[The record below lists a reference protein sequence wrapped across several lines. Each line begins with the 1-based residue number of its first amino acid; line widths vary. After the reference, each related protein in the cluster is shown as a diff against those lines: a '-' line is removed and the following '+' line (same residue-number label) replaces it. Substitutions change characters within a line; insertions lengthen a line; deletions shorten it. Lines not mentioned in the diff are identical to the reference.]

1 MLNPELLQRG
11 LATLNAIDG
20 AQGEAVM
27 TALADIAPDLGQYII
42 GFAFG
47 EIYNRPALDLRQR
60 ELITLAALA
69 AQGGCEN
76 QLRVHIHAA
85 RNVGLSREEIIEA
98 FIHCVPYLGFPKVL
112 NRYSSPKPCLL
123 ITAPEPSAQQKARM
137 MRAFTIRAGF

>member
-47 EIYNRPALDLRQR
+47 A
-60 ELITLAALA
+60 
-69 AQGGCEN
+69 
-76 QLRVHIHAA
+76 
-85 RNVGLSREEIIEA
+85 
-98 FIHCVPYLGFPKVL
+98 
-112 NRYSSPKPCLL
+112 
-123 ITAPEPSAQQKARM
+123 
-137 MRAFTIRAGF
+137 

>member
-27 TALADIAPDLGQYII
+27 TALADIAPDIAPDLGQYII

-85 RNVGLSREEIIEA
+85 LNVGLSREEIIEA

-112 NRYSSPKPCLL
+112 NAVFVAK
-123 ITAPEPSAQQKARM
+123 AVFADNSA
-137 MRAFTIRAGF
+137 